1 MEFFRDASDATRGL
15 NLLESPRPFAGS
27 TLVLPS
33 VSVGNVGQLT
43 VDLLLETLLQKQHQQ
58 KQQEQQQSQGGYS
71 IARVGWLEEPNVLP
85 CAGNDPYS
93 VGGRGA
99 GGMGLSAPGSL
110 TTAMEVF
117 LAVPKSQSTS
127 PPFTDAFTIIQQR
140 SPVAL
145 GRMEEFS
152 RNLATWATSQ
162 AFSRVVVLSGADA
175 QRRLPPQID
184 GDQFRFLLVDP
195 SLPPPA
201 SPPSSSS
208 PEPTQSASFS
218 TSLLQ
223 SLGWKPLESCDPFGG
238 LPSAS
243 SSLPTGADGSGTS
256 TGERGNEGHMEPEQE
271 EAVMAGEEGEE
282 DPGPLRGGEWGPE
295 QGLKWKAAFLRI
307 CIALR
312 QNASL
317 PFCRHPYSHLLLHQ
331 SLNLLEAWMVCIMTG
346 QAFPLS
352 TGVSPLLG
360 ATFQLLQQLLFP
372 ETAKAGPLR
381 AALFGING
389 APGKMGRAVAQS
401 AIAADVP
408 IVPFGLTGPG
418 LPKERLTYNDDASVF
433 VDVFPS
439 NERDAVLAEARKE
452 YPDLIVVDYT
462 LPAAV
467 NSNAEWYIANRVPF
481 VMGTTGGDR
490 AKLAADVEAS
500 RLHAVI
506 APQMGKQVVA
516 FLAALE
522 TLAEQCPGAY
532 AGYKLKVVESH
543 QSSKVDTSGTA
554 KEAVRCFQKLGVE
567 YDVSMIEM
575 VRDPSEQMARMGV
588 PENYLNG
595 HAFHTYHLDSPD
607 NTVSFEFQHN
617 VCGRSIYADGAI
629 DAVLF
634 LAQKIKEGDTSK
646 TLFNMIDV
654 LKAGSMR

>member
-1 MEFFRDASDATRGL
+1 MEFFRDASDATRDS

-27 TLVLPS
+27 TLLLPS

-58 KQQEQQQSQGGYS
+58 KQQEQQQSQGSYS

-99 GGMGLSAPGSL
+99 GGMGFSGPGSL
-110 TTAMEVF
+110 TTAMEVIH
-117 LAVPKSQSTS
+117 AVPKSQSTS
-127 PPFTDAFTIIQQR
+127 PPFADAFTIIQQR

-152 RNLATWATSQ
+152 RNLATWAASQ

-175 QRRLPPQID
+175 QRRLAPQID

-195 SLPPPA
+195 SLPAPA

-312 QNASL
+312 EVNIPSIAL
-317 PFCRHPYSHLLLHQ
+317 LVFCSEGDNVPDAFHL
-331 SLNLLEAWMVCIMTG
+331 A
-346 QAFPLS
+346 
-352 TGVSPLLG
+352 
-360 ATFQLLQQLLFP
+360 
-372 ETAKAGPLR
+372 
-381 AALFGING
+381 
-389 APGKMGRAVAQS
+389 
-401 AIAADVP
+401 
-408 IVPFGLTGPG
+408 
-418 LPKERLTYNDDASVF
+418 ERLTALLPSSLLPSSAPPITDFSGSMDGMHYDRPSVPAVHWCVPPSWGHLFGPPPDDA
-433 VDVFPS
+433 
-439 NERDAVLAEARKE
+439 L
-452 YPDLIVVDYT
+452 Y
-462 LPAAV
+462 
-467 NSNAEWYIANRVPF
+467 
-481 VMGTTGGDR
+481 
-490 AKLAADVEAS
+490 
-500 RLHAVI
+500 
-506 APQMGKQVVA
+506 
-516 FLAALE
+516 
-522 TLAEQCPGAY
+522 C
-532 AGYKLKVVESH
+532 
-543 QSSKVDTSGTA
+543 
-554 KEAVRCFQKLGVE
+554 
-567 YDVSMIEM
+567 
-575 VRDPSEQMARMGV
+575 
-588 PENYLNG
+588 
-595 HAFHTYHLDSPD
+595 
-607 NTVSFEFQHN
+607 
-617 VCGRSIYADGAI
+617 
-629 DAVLF
+629 
-634 LAQKIKEGDTSK
+634 
-646 TLFNMIDV
+646 
-654 LKAGSMR
+654 